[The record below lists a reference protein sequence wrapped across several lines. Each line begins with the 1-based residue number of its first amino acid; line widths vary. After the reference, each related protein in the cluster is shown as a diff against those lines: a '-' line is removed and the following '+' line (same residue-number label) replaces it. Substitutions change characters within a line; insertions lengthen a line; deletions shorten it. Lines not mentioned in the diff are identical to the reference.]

1 MTHMRSAIYPVLVAA
16 LAVVGTSCGD
26 VVRDGRSPVFLVIE
40 SLTATRGAASG
51 GTASG
56 FLMSDVLTYVTSP
69 APCSATSPCPTIFN
83 DTGSVSLKLSLKN
96 ITGGL
101 ATSPSSNNE
110 VTINRYRVDFRRADG
125 RNTPGVD
132 VPYGFDG
139 GVTGTIIATG
149 SLGLGFELVRHVAKQ
164 ESPLVQ
170 LVNSPNFISTIA
182 EITFYG
188 RDQVGNDI
196 SATGSITVD
205 FGNFGD
211 F

>member
-1 MTHMRSAIYPVLVAA
+1 MTHISTAVRTLLVAG
-16 LAVVGTSCGD
+16 LAAAGVSCGD
-26 VVRDGRSPVFLVIE
+26 VVRNGRSPVFLVIQ

-56 FLMSDVLTYVTSP
+56 FLLSDVVTYVTAP

-83 DTGSVSLKLSLKN
+83 DTGSVSLRLSLKN
-96 ITGGL
+96 IDGGL
-101 ATSPSSNNE
+101 ATSPTSNNE

-139 GVTGTIIATG
+139 GVTGTIIANG

-170 LVNSPNFISTIA
+170 LGSSPVIISTIA
-182 EITFYG
+182 DITFYG

-196 SATGSITVD
+196 SVTGSISVD

-211 F
+211 

>member
-1 MTHMRSAIYPVLVAA
+1 MTHIPTAVRILLVAA

-26 VVRDGRSPVFLVIE
+26 VVRTGRSPVYLVIQ

-56 FLMSDVLTYVTSP
+56 FLLSDVVTNVTAP
-69 APCSATSPCPTIFN
+69 APCSAASPCPRIFS
-83 DTGSVSLKLSLKN
+83 DTGSVSLRLNLKD
-96 ITGGL
+96 ITGVV
-101 ATSPSSNNE
+101 TSPSSNNE
-110 VTINRYRVDFRRADG
+110 VTINRYRVAFRRADG

-139 GVTGTIIATG
+139 GVTGTVGAG
-149 SLGLGFELVRHVAKQ
+149 ASLGLGFELVRHVAKQ

-170 LVNSPNFISTIA
+170 LASSPVIISTIA
-182 EITFYG
+182 DITFYG

-196 SATGSITVD
+196 SVTGSITVD

-211 F
+211 Q

>member
-1 MTHMRSAIYPVLVAA
+1 MTHMHSAIRLLLAAA

-26 VVRDGRSPVFLVIE
+26 VVRDGRSPVFLVIQ
-40 SLTATRGAASG
+40 SLTATRGAVSG

-56 FLMSDVLTYVTSP
+56 FLMSDVVSYVTSP
-69 APCSATSPCPTIFN
+69 APCSAVSPCPTIFN
-83 DTGSVSLKLSLKN
+83 DTGSVTLRLSLKN
-96 ITGGL
+96 IGNPGSVT
-101 ATSPSSNNE
+101 APSTNNE
-110 VTINRYRVDFRRADG
+110 VTISRYRVDFRRADG

-139 GVTGTIIATG
+139 GVTGTIIANG

-170 LVNSPNFISTIA
+170 LGSSAVIISTIA
-182 EITFYG
+182 DITFYG

-196 SATGSITVD
+196 SVTGSITVD
-205 FGNFGD
+205 FGDFGG
-211 F
+211 